1 MAGKPDCPDCDG
13 TGWKQLVRDGITA
26 VERCGCVEVHH
37 KETLWERAAMPA
49 RFQSAGFENFRLPR
63 ENPIAY
69 ENLGVAMNDA
79 RVFAREY
86 PFTPKPGLMFQGNP
100 GVGKTHLATAVM
112 NAFGPATTPRPAP
125 ATERLTRRRST
136 RKCCCSTIWAPTESQ
151 SGWKTQ

>member
-100 GVGKTHLATAVM
+100 GVGKTHLALYLAITGVHGIEA
-112 NAFGPATTPRPAP
+112 AGIFPREQVFQYRVADR
-125 ATERLTRRRST
+125 ALASARTDH
-136 RKCCCSTIWAPTESQ
+136 
-151 SGWKTQ
+151 GN